1 MNPASGIPSPSR
13 TSGTRGGTR
22 KGEMVRSR
30 TIITEAN
37 GLLRPIHDRMPV
49 MLSRDAEPLWLDD
62 DLQDLGLLQ

>member
-1 MNPASGIPSPSR
+1 
-13 TSGTRGGTR
+13 
-22 KGEMVRSR
+22 MVRSR
-30 TIITEAN
+30 TIITTEAN